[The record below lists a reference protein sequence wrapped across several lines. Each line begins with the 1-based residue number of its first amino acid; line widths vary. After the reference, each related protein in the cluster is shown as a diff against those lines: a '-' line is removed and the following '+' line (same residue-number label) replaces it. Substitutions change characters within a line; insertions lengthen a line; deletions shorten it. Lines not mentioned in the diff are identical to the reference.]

1 MDESNNM
8 TATVDPLDSFRNST
22 SVMGLSQDFSRFNA
36 QPPSSYNSG
45 GYNSA
50 NNNNRHVQW
59 DDSEEEEDEEDDEY
73 IAMDVILNVCKKYE
87 GGGNWRVGMTK

>member
-8 TATVDPLDSFRNST
+8 TATVDPLDSFRNSA

-59 DDSEEEEDEEDDEY
+59 DDSEEEHPSVERLY
-73 IAMDVILNVCKKYE
+73 RRCKSFVIDWNLARYDQ
-87 GGGNWRVGMTK
+87 TQ